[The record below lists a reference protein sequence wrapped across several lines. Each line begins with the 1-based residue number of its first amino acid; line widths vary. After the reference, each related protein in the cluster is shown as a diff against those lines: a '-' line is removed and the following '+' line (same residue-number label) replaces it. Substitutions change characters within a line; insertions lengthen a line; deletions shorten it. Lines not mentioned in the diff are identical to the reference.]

1 MPDAIRLQDRVVRP
15 ARIRIYINGHETLA
29 YPGETVATALLAAG
43 VGVFRRSHGHAA
55 HAPVCNMGVCFE
67 CLVTIDG
74 CQSTRSCMTLVTED
88 MRIEVPSNDE

>member
-1 MPDAIRLQDRVVRP
+1 MPDATRLQDRVARP
-15 ARIRIYINGHETLA
+15 ARIRIYINDRESSA

-43 VGVFRRSHGHAA
+43 VSVFRRSHGHAA

-74 CQSTRSCMTLVTED
+74 CRSVRSCMTLITED
-88 MRIEVPSNDE
+88 MRIEVSSNVE